1 MSIGTLG
8 GRGRTLAAAVA
19 AAATLGLTARAAAAQ
34 QDTTRAEGGSGG
46 GRRAVQGLVAGSAAF
61 RDSVQRAL
69 ADGPGGGFAYEA
81 PLSKRWADRLFAGL
95 TLSVSQPTGQFR
107 RFAGVGVGIAANAQV
122 AADRG
127 GVLGLRVEGGAQNY
141 GRQSGP
147 VPTFQGQ
154 LFANNYRQVTSNDIY
169 WGAVGPQLSVPLGP
183 VRPYAFGTVG
193 VANFT
198 TSSRFVGLGLDGR
211 QSQSINVT
219 DLRNFA
225 TTRGYG
231 GGLRFRIPRG
241 VERTPLSVDLGA
253 KAHLIRSAQY
263 LVPGLVS
270 PTQDPA
276 LRAIRGQAN
285 FITYHI
291 GISAGGR

>member
-1 MSIGTLG
+1 MLKLG
-8 GRGRTLAAAVA
+8 VGRRTVGA
-19 AAATLGLTARAAAAQ
+19 AAAALGVAAGTAAA
-34 QDTTRAEGGSGG
+34 QDTTRADGGGG
-46 GRRAVQGLVAGSAAF
+46 GRRAVQGIVTGSAAF
-61 RDSVQRAL
+61 RDSVSRAL
-69 ADGPGGGFAYEA
+69 NDGPAFNYEA

-270 PTQDPA
+270 PTQDPT
-276 LRAIRGQAN
+276 LRAFRGQAN
-285 FITYHI
+285 FVTYHL
-291 GISAGGR
+291 GVSAGGR